1 MTNFVINIAEGAY
14 EDVKAALTAV
24 GHDLQPV
31 ETAVVTDIKT
41 ELPVVTAWGA
51 QFLTD
56 EGKVILADAET
67 YGPKILAGEITIT
80 AAFGMLSADLVA
92 KGMADLSQLG
102 ETIFN
107 ALRTHVNAVATAAP
121 VVAPVEPPAAAV

>member
-1 MTNFVINIAEGAY
+1 MTNFVVNIAEGAY
-14 EDVKAALTAV
+14 DDVKAALTAV
-24 GHDLQPV
+24 GHELQPA
-31 ETAVVTDIKT
+31 ETAVVTAVQT
-41 ELPVVTAWGA
+41 EIPVITAWGA

-56 EGKVILADAET
+56 EGKIILADAVT

-92 KGMADLSQLG
+92 KGIADIENLG

-107 ALRTHVNAVATAAP
+107 ALRTQINAVATM
-121 VVAPVEPPAAAV
+121 PAAQ